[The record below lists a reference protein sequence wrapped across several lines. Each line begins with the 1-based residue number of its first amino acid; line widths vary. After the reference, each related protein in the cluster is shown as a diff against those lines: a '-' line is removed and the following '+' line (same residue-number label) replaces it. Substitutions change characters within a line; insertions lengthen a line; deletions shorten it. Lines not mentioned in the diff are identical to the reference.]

1 MVIASGIYQFASNGS
16 GINVHIDGLPFTA
29 ASGPSGGS
37 YWQGG
42 WLNYTNQGGTYSCLI
57 SGASTRFFLYNTSGT
72 QPQLTNFDDKHIR
85 FTLIYRV

>member
-1 MVIASGIYQFASNGS
+1 MHV
-16 GINVHIDGLPFTA
+16 DGLPFTA

-42 WLNYTNQGGTYSCLI
+42 FLNYTNQGGTYSCLI
-57 SGASTRFFLYNTSGT
+57 SGASTRFFLYTPSGG
-72 QPQLTNFDDKHIR
+72 QVALTNFDDKHIR